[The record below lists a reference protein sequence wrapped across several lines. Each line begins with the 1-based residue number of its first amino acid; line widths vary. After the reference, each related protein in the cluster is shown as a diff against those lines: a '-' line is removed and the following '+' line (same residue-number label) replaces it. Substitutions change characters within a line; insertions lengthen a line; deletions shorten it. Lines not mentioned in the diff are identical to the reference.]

1 MFYLIVSAILVA
13 FAILAYKNL
22 KLALAILAGIL
33 PLYLIR
39 FELGSLPTTLLELLI
54 IIIVVIW
61 LTKYKSWKT
70 KLAQYRKW
78 FWPTVLL
85 LLAATIGIFV
95 APDTLDALGIWK
107 AYFVEPMLLFLVL
120 LTTLEKKEDLQM
132 LFQALAITAI
142 VLSLIAIV
150 QYVTGFGIPAPWD
163 IEGRVTS
170 IFDYPNALGLFL
182 APIVGLSVV
191 MLQEQR
197 RALWLVTILLGIVA
211 IVLAKTEAA
220 LVAVPAGLLL
230 TLLLSS
236 APKKTKILVLSIAVI
251 LGAVLFAV
259 SGTVRSKIL
268 LEDYS
273 GQVRRSQWSE
283 TIELLQD
290 KPIFGAGLNGYPTA
304 LEPYHDPTFYE
315 IFQYPHN
322 IILNIWSEL
331 GVLGFIAVVWLAW
344 LVLKTMKDCFASK
357 TGSQHSKL
365 LLAAFAALMI
375 MAIHGLVD
383 VPFFKNDLAVMTMM
397 MLAVVAQKEDP
408 ATKE

>member
-259 SGTVRSKIL
+259 SGTV
-268 LEDYS
+268 
-273 GQVRRSQWSE
+273 
-283 TIELLQD
+283 
-290 KPIFGAGLNGYPTA
+290 
-304 LEPYHDPTFYE
+304 
-315 IFQYPHN
+315 
-322 IILNIWSEL
+322 
-331 GVLGFIAVVWLAW
+331 
-344 LVLKTMKDCFASK
+344 
-357 TGSQHSKL
+357 
-365 LLAAFAALMI
+365 
-375 MAIHGLVD
+375 
-383 VPFFKNDLAVMTMM
+383 
-397 MLAVVAQKEDP
+397 
-408 ATKE
+408 